1 MCVMQ
6 LLKISMY
13 FTALS
18 VHFILCIL
26 GLKELNLDY
35 RNFFYYYSDDFS
47 VGLG

>member
-26 GLKELNLDY
+26 SLKELNLDY
-35 RNFFYYYSDDFS
+35 RIFFTIIQMIFLW
-47 VGLG
+47 G